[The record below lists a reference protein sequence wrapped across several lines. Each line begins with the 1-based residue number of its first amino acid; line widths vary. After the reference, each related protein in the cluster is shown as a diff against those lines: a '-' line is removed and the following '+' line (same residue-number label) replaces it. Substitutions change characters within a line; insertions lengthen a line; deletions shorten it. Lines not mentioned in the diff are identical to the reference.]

1 MRYSLVISFA
11 LVILTSGHAQQN
23 SEKRVYETYKD
34 QWVAHSSLGLNDSP
48 FRLKGSFGTEEV
60 LRYRSNLNAIM
71 GIGVAHKWF
80 ALNLSFKLPGYL
92 RNTEDFGKTNYID
105 LGLQFEHDNWF
116 FVGDIH
122 RYSGFGIK
130 NANNLNNSLPVTNQ
144 NVFFNDEI
152 STFSVSA
159 HAYQFFN
166 EQFKMNPALGIV
178 GRYLEETKSF
188 YIKYTTNVFSLRAEN
203 EIMPNDF
210 FPHTASIYEARSM
223 GAFDVGAVPG
233 FAYINNIEGWQ
244 YGFMTGVG
252 AVIQLKSFSYQNIT
266 RAFLGLAPRVDIRAQ
281 AGYNV
286 DKWFLMLT
294 SSFDNKSVNFD
305 EFNYRQVYYAL
316 SLNYGYRF
324 E

>member
-1 MRYSLVISFA
+1 MRLRLIISFTIGLLQA
-11 LVILTSGHAQQN
+11 GYAQQK
-23 SEKRVYETYKD
+23 SENIPYESYTD
-34 QWVAHSSLGLNDSP
+34 QWVVHSSLGLNDSP
-48 FRLKGSFGTEEV
+48 FRLRGSFGPEDV

-92 RNTEDFGKTNYID
+92 RNTDDFGKTNYID
-105 LGLQFEHDNWF
+105 LGLQFELDNWF
-116 FVGDIH
+116 LVGDIH
-122 RYSGFGIK
+122 RYAGFGIK
-130 NANNLNNSLPVTNQ
+130 NADRINENLPVTDQ
-144 NVFFNDEI
+144 NVFFNDEL
-152 STFSVSA
+152 STFSISVN
-159 HAYQFFN
+159 AYQFFN
-166 EQFKMNPALGIV
+166 DQFKMNPALGIV

-188 YIKYTTNVFSLRAEN
+188 YIKYTANVFRMRTKN
-203 EIMPNDF
+203 EIMPSDF
-210 FPHTASIYEARSM
+210 FPNTVSIYEARSM

-233 FAYINNIEGWQ
+233 FAYINNFEGWQ

-252 AVIQLKSFSYQNIT
+252 AVIQLKSFTYQNIT

-305 EFNYRQVYYAL
+305 EFNYRQVYYTL

-324 E
+324 K